1 MIKKNIVASGVN
13 YLYGIVLGI
22 AEIIPGVS
30 GSTLALLFGI
40 YDDFIELLYQ
50 GTEFAKYL
58 VLFLIGRKNLNAVK
72 KQFLIIRWWPFG
84 VPLVL
89 GMFSSILALS
99 SVMTWLLI
107 TYTSQLYAVLF
118 ALSLPTIQ
126 IVYRQMEKKS
136 VANFTIAS
144 VTALALLLVF
154 VSFLGGDTNVY
165 QPHPL
170 YLFFGGL
177 VAISA
182 MVLPGV
188 SGSFML
194 LILGLYTYVIGLVS
208 QLVHGSFAVGD
219 IVNLLFLV
227 AGFGAGFLT
236 TVRVLKIAFAKYR
249 DKLMAVLLGLLISSW
264 YVLWP
269 FVKVTE
275 VINDEPVVVKISPLE
290 FGLVNSLL
298 ILLVISVIAFLVGKL
313 QFLIDKKQKP
323 VDDGFD
329 RL

>member
-1 MIKKNIVASGVN
+1 
-13 YLYGIVLGI
+13 
-22 AEIIPGVS
+22 
-30 GSTLALLFGI
+30 
-40 YDDFIELLYQ
+40 
-50 GTEFAKYL
+50 
-58 VLFLIGRKNLNAVK
+58 
-72 KQFLIIRWWPFG
+72 
-84 VPLVL
+84 
-89 GMFSSILALS
+89 
-99 SVMTWLLI
+99 
-107 TYTSQLYAVLF
+107 
-118 ALSLPTIQ
+118 
-126 IVYRQMEKKS
+126 MEKKS
-136 VANFTIAS
+136 AANFTIAS
-144 VTALALLLVF
+144 VTALVLLLVF
-154 VSFLGGDTNVY
+154 ASFLGGGMNVY

-170 YLFFGGL
+170 YLFVGGL
-177 VAISA
+177 IAISA

-227 AGFGAGFLT
+227 AGFGVGFLT
-236 TVRVLKIAFAKYR
+236 TVRLLKVAFAKYR

-269 FVKVTE
+269 FVKVNE
-275 VINDEPVVVKISPLE
+275 VVNDEPVVAKISPVE
-290 FGLVNSLL
+290 YGLTSSFMIVVA
-298 ILLVISVIAFLVGKL
+298 IGVIAFLVGKL